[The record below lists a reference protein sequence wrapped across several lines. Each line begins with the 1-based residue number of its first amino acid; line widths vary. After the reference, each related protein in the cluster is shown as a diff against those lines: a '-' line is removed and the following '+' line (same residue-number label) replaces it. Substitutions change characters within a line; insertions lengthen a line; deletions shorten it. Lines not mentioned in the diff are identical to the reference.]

1 MLALSYVL
9 PLKSSAP
16 ASAELVAYLRE
27 LAKRMD
33 DVVVVDG
40 SAPDVFAIN
49 GGALGATV
57 RHLPVD
63 TAHRCRNGKVAGVLT
78 GLDQAKNDLIIIAD
92 DDVRWTTAQLIRAM
106 QLLDLHDLV
115 APANYYD
122 PMPWHAAYDSARQV
136 LHRALGRD
144 FPGTFAVRPRV
155 IANVGGYDGNVLFE
169 NLELVRTVEACGG
182 SVGWPL
188 DLLVQRRPCSVRHFL
203 GQRVRQAYDEFAR
216 PAHFVVSLCVLPGV
230 VALVTQR
237 RWTHLAGAGATIVA
251 WAEIGRRRG
260 GGHRV
265 FPPFVAFVAP
275 LWVLERGVCIWVALW
290 WRARGGVPYAG
301 ARLEVAAHSTAWL
314 RSVRAVGR
322 RPTPA
327 RRRRLPWRRTGW

>member
-1 MLALSYVL
+1 LLALSYVL
-9 PLKSSAP
+9 PLKSSTPAP
-16 ASAELVAYLRE
+16 AELLAYVRE
-27 LAKRMD
+27 IAQQMN
-33 DVVVVDG
+33 DVLVVDG

-49 GGALGATV
+49 GAALGDTG

-63 TAHRCRNGKVAGVLT
+63 PTRLCRNGKVAGVLT
-78 GLDQAKNDLIIIAD
+78 GLDLAKNDLVIIAD
-92 DDVRWTTAQLIRAM
+92 DDVRWTAAQLTRAM
-106 QLLDLHDLV
+106 QLLDSHDLV

-122 PMPWHAAYDSARQV
+122 PMPWHAAYDTARQL

-144 FPGTFAVRPRV
+144 FPGTFALRPRV
-155 IANVGGYDGNVLFE
+155 IADVGGYDGNVLFE

-216 PAHFVVSLCVLPGV
+216 RTHLIPSLCVLPGV
-230 VALVTQR
+230 VTLVSQR
-237 RWTHLAGAGATIVA
+237 RWAALVLAAATVMA
-251 WAEIGRRRG
+251 WAEIGRRRSNG
-260 GGHRV
+260 RAV
-265 FPPFVAFVAP
+265 FPPFVAFLAP

-314 RSVRAVGR
+314 RYVTAVGR

-327 RRRRLPWRRTGW
+327 RRRRPPWKRTGW